1 MAQRTDSALPHA
13 DSPDEWIT
21 IVDRELE
28 NISGSLKGK
37 VSNDNVIQCALLATE
52 AVLKAII
59 WKRERWSKWPGKTKH
74 TRYLYYH
81 ELDIM
86 LEKSGAKVSL
96 LSDPGRL
103 ASWDTLV
110 NANAKQARYSP
121 TPTRNAEAWA
131 VAKSAR
137 DLDKG
142 VVPWLKQ
149 HYENLT

>member
-1 MAQRTDSALPHA
+1 MAQRTDSALPHV

-21 IVDRELE
+21 IADRELT
-28 NISGSLKGK
+28 NISGSLLGK

-59 WKRERWSKWPGKTKH
+59 WKREGWSKWPGKTKH

-81 ELDIM
+81 ELEIM
-86 LEKSGAKVSL
+86 LEKSGAEDSL
-96 LSDPGRL
+96 LSSPGRL
-103 ASWDTLV
+103 ASWNTLV

-121 TPTRNAEAWA
+121 APTQDAEAWA

-137 DLDKG
+137 GLDEG
-142 VVPWLKQ
+142 VIPWLKR